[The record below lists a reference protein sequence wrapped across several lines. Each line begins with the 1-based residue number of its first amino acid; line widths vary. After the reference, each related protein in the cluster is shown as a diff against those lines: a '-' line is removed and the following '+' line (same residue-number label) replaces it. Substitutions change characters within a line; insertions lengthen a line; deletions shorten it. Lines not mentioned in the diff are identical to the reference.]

1 MSGRSQ
7 MDPDEEDRGVQ
18 AALMHHILDEHPGL
32 LSRSDLI
39 RELAD
44 DPDDWIQRD
53 AVERAISELVKQ
65 GLLRYLSDCVLPT
78 RAAVYGRLLGGL

>member
-1 MSGRSQ
+1 MTPKPPK
-7 MDPDEEDRGVQ
+7 DPDQEDRAMQ
-18 AALMHHILDEHPGL
+18 EALFHHLLDEHPTL

-44 DPDDWIQRD
+44 DPDDWVQRD

-65 GLLRYLSDCVLPT
+65 GLLRCLDDYVLPT
-78 RAAVYGRLLGGL
+78 RAAAYGRLLAG